1 MARTKTAERIEY
13 LRAEVR
19 RLSRLLHKTHWT
31 PQDVEKE
38 TLRGYDEPWLT
49 AYDELVE
56 RKAALKQSR
65 ASDAAR
71 WGRNP
76 RLDAWN
82 KAVTLG
88 GEHYDAWRT
97 ANIEP
102 MQQRVGCHTLWRG
115 QITKLIKYEQK
126 LAQWRLTQAPS
137 SDTPACAQSPQNGSV
152 PRSK

>member
-1 MARTKTAERIEY
+1 M
-13 LRAEVR
+13 
-19 RLSRLLHKTHWT
+19 SR
-31 PQDVEKE
+31 QE

-65 ASDAAR
+65 AFGCRPLAAATHALM
-71 WGRNP
+71 P
-76 RLDAWN
+76 WN

-137 SDTPACAQSPQNGSV
+137 SDTPASAQSPQNGPA